1 MWTLLFL
8 CGVLIT
14 HQVQGVDRGDAARY
28 WWTTADYWETS
39 RDYWETTPG
48 YSGCGGYLYGSSG
61 SFYSPNYPN
70 LYPDN
75 SDCIWYIRPGN
86 QIIQLELPDVNT
98 ECGYD
103 DVYVYDGSS
112 TGNRLLG
119 KTCNNTKN
127 NTFYST
133 SYYLTVRFR
142 SDGSV
147 RNTGFHASYR
157 VVSGGS
163 CIHNCGYQVG
173 YCSCSSS
180 CVYRGDCCYDYEDHC
195 GSTTVTDM
203 PETDAT
209 TDLYSCLY
217 NCGSHLGS
225 CSCTSSC
232 EYYGNCCHDYY
243 SYCPSTGDPVTDQ
256 PSCRYNCG
264 MHLGSCSCRSS
275 CQYNGDCCYDYYD
288 YCSSTT
294 TWPDVTAQPSCRYN
308 CGWSMGSCSCSSS
321 CEYYGNCCYDYYS
334 YCQWST
340 DMPTTMPVTEQPS
353 CQYNCGW
360 NIGNCSCS
368 SSCEYY
374 GNCCNDYYYYCQS
387 PDFTTA
393 QPSCRYNCG
402 SYMGSCSCSSSCEYY
417 GDCCYD
423 YYSYCLVSTREP
435 TGSCGGNLFGSGT
448 FSSPNYP
455 SYYHDNAYCMWQLR
469 AAYDQRIFLQFTFLQ
484 LENCCSCDYIEIYDG
499 PYVYSPFLG
508 KVCNNSLSTFFSTSN
523 YMTVVFRTDGSMVGR
538 GFNAEFTSSL
548 TPSSGRVDCSSD
560 NMNIVIEKSYLNSL
574 GYDGHSLYL
583 NDPHCRPQISYYNVV
598 FSFPL
603 NTCGNTREFENGK
616 IVYTNS
622 LRAYNSNYGEITRQ
636 SNFKLNVNCRMEE
649 DSVSQILYEVRELEN
664 TTITGT
670 GRYNTSMVFYQ
681 SSSFYYQVTQFPY
694 EITLNQNLYIEIDMR
709 RGDSSLVLFI
719 DTCIASPSA
728 FDFQSR
734 PYYLV
739 RNGCPIDN
747 TYYAY
752 TTGTSPFARFT
763 FKAFQFLRATEDV
776 YLQCKV
782 LICPA
787 SDYNSRCRR
796 GCTKRVAR
804 DVGSEHESETLVVGP
819 IHLLD
824 PEKKEDAND
833 EQKET

>member
-1 MWTLLFL
+1 
-8 CGVLIT
+8 
-14 HQVQGVDRGDAARY
+14 
-28 WWTTADYWETS
+28 DY
-39 RDYWETTPG
+39 
-48 YSGCGGYLYGSSG
+48 
-61 SFYSPNYPN
+61 
-70 LYPDN
+70 
-75 SDCIWYIRPGN
+75 
-86 QIIQLELPDVNT
+86 
-98 ECGYD
+98 
-103 DVYVYDGSS
+103 VYVYDGSS
-112 TGNRLLG
+112 TGSRLLG

-133 SYYLTVRFR
+133 GYYLTVRFR

-147 RNTGFHASYR
+147 RDTGFHASYR
-157 VVSGGS
+157 VV
-163 CIHNCGYQVG
+163 
-173 YCSCSSS
+173 
-180 CVYRGDCCYDYEDHC
+180 
-195 GSTTVTDM
+195 
-203 PETDAT
+203 
-209 TDLYSCLY
+209 
-217 NCGSHLGS
+217 
-225 CSCTSSC
+225 
-232 EYYGNCCHDYY
+232 
-243 SYCPSTGDPVTDQ
+243 
-256 PSCRYNCG
+256 
-264 MHLGSCSCRSS
+264 
-275 CQYNGDCCYDYYD
+275 
-288 YCSSTT
+288 
-294 TWPDVTAQPSCRYN
+294 W
-308 CGWSMGSCSCSSS
+308 
-321 CEYYGNCCYDYYS
+321 
-334 YCQWST
+334 
-340 DMPTTMPVTEQPS
+340 
-353 CQYNCGW
+353 
-360 NIGNCSCS
+360 
-368 SSCEYY
+368 
-374 GNCCNDYYYYCQS
+374 
-387 PDFTTA
+387 
-393 QPSCRYNCG
+393 
-402 SYMGSCSCSSSCEYY
+402 
-417 GDCCYD
+417 
-423 YYSYCLVSTREP
+423 
-435 TGSCGGNLFGSGT
+435 SCGGNLFGSGT

-548 TPSSGRVDCSSD
+548 TPSSVDCSSD
-560 NMNIVIEKSYLNSL
+560 NMNIVIEKSYLNTL

-819 IHLLD
+819 IHLLGKCD
-824 PEKKEDAND
+824 FVLCFEFFLLAQILLKILHKVQRVRFFLPHRKNVRVMQRSNTKKTFRHVLLTSKDEDTRGRKNNFLNCLSKRLQ
-833 EQKET
+833 ENNRI

>member
-1 MWTLLFL
+1 
-8 CGVLIT
+8 
-14 HQVQGVDRGDAARY
+14 
-28 WWTTADYWETS
+28 DY
-39 RDYWETTPG
+39 
-48 YSGCGGYLYGSSG
+48 
-61 SFYSPNYPN
+61 
-70 LYPDN
+70 
-75 SDCIWYIRPGN
+75 
-86 QIIQLELPDVNT
+86 
-98 ECGYD
+98 
-103 DVYVYDGSS
+103 VYVYDGSS
-112 TGNRLLG
+112 TGSRLLG

-127 NTFYST
+127 NTFYS
-133 SYYLTVRFR
+133 
-142 SDGSV
+142 
-147 RNTGFHASYR
+147 
-157 VVSGGS
+157 
-163 CIHNCGYQVG
+163 
-173 YCSCSSS
+173 
-180 CVYRGDCCYDYEDHC
+180 
-195 GSTTVTDM
+195 
-203 PETDAT
+203 
-209 TDLYSCLY
+209 
-217 NCGSHLGS
+217 
-225 CSCTSSC
+225 
-232 EYYGNCCHDYY
+232 
-243 SYCPSTGDPVTDQ
+243 
-256 PSCRYNCG
+256 
-264 MHLGSCSCRSS
+264 
-275 CQYNGDCCYDYYD
+275 
-288 YCSSTT
+288 
-294 TWPDVTAQPSCRYN
+294 
-308 CGWSMGSCSCSSS
+308 
-321 CEYYGNCCYDYYS
+321 
-334 YCQWST
+334 
-340 DMPTTMPVTEQPS
+340 
-353 CQYNCGW
+353 
-360 NIGNCSCS
+360 
-368 SSCEYY
+368 
-374 GNCCNDYYYYCQS
+374 
-387 PDFTTA
+387 
-393 QPSCRYNCG
+393 
-402 SYMGSCSCSSSCEYY
+402 
-417 GDCCYD
+417 
-423 YYSYCLVSTREP
+423 

-538 GFNAEFTSSL
+538 GFNADCCNNL
-548 TPSSGRVDCSSD
+548 VNNMLSGRVDCSSD

-636 SNFKLNVNCRMEE
+636 SNFKLNVNCRMEQ
-649 DSVSQILYEVRELEN
+649 DSVSQILYEREN
-664 TTITGT
+664 SY
-670 GRYNTSMVFYQ
+670 RYMTLIIF
-681 SSSFYYQVTQFPY
+681 FHAQVTQFPY
-694 EITLNQNLYIEIDMR
+694 EVTLNQNLYIEIDMR

-719 DTCIASPSA
+719 DTCVASPSA

-763 FKAFQFLRATEDV
+763 FKAFQFLRATENV

-819 IHLLD
+819 IHLLGKCD
-824 PEKKEDAND
+824 FSRQLVQGVIHDHIMVMVILVCGENVLACS
-833 EQKET
+833 TLIIIGFLT

>member
-1 MWTLLFL
+1 
-8 CGVLIT
+8 
-14 HQVQGVDRGDAARY
+14 
-28 WWTTADYWETS
+28 DY
-39 RDYWETTPG
+39 
-48 YSGCGGYLYGSSG
+48 
-61 SFYSPNYPN
+61 
-70 LYPDN
+70 
-75 SDCIWYIRPGN
+75 
-86 QIIQLELPDVNT
+86 
-98 ECGYD
+98 
-103 DVYVYDGSS
+103 VYVYDGSS
-112 TGNRLLG
+112 TGSRLLG

-133 SYYLTVRFR
+133 GYYLTVRFR
-142 SDGSV
+142 SDG
-147 RNTGFHASYR
+147 
-157 VVSGGS
+157 
-163 CIHNCGYQVG
+163 
-173 YCSCSSS
+173 
-180 CVYRGDCCYDYEDHC
+180 
-195 GSTTVTDM
+195 
-203 PETDAT
+203 
-209 TDLYSCLY
+209 LYSCLY
-217 NCGSHLGS
+217 NCGAHLGS

-243 SYCPSTGDPVTDQ
+243 Q

-275 CQYNGDCCYDYYD
+275 CQYNGDCCYDYY
-288 YCSSTT
+288 
-294 TWPDVTAQPSCRYN
+294 
-308 CGWSMGSCSCSSS
+308 
-321 CEYYGNCCYDYYS
+321 
-334 YCQWST
+334 
-340 DMPTTMPVTEQPS
+340 
-353 CQYNCGW
+353 
-360 NIGNCSCS
+360 
-368 SSCEYY
+368 
-374 GNCCNDYYYYCQS
+374 
-387 PDFTTA
+387 
-393 QPSCRYNCG
+393 PSCRYNCG

-417 GDCCYD
+417 GNCCYD
-423 YYSYCLVSTREP
+423 YY
-435 TGSCGGNLFGSGT
+435 CGGNLFGSGT

-469 AAYDQRIFLQFTFLQ
+469 AAYDQRIFLQFTFL

-548 TPSSGRVDCSSD
+548 TPSSRVDCSSD

-603 NTCGNTREFENGK
+603 NTCGNTRENGK

-681 SSSFYYQVTQFPY
+681 SSSFYY
-694 EITLNQNLYIEIDMR
+694 
-709 RGDSSLVLFI
+709 
-719 DTCIASPSA
+719 
-728 FDFQSR
+728 
-734 PYYLV
+734 
-739 RNGCPIDN
+739 CPIDN

-787 SDYNSRCRR
+787 SDYNSRCR
-796 GCTKRVAR
+796 
-804 DVGSEHESETLVVGP
+804 
-819 IHLLD
+819 
-824 PEKKEDAND
+824 
-833 EQKET
+833 